1 MKDKEVDE
9 NNKKNEKQENSDDY
23 LDIGNLNI
31 NQEVI

>member
-9 NNKKNEKQENSDDY
+9 NNNKNEKQENSDDY